1 MPRVWVA
8 LSGQQ
13 APAQGVGCGQGM
25 PVGFGQGAA
34 AAMGSSRPLNFSLWE
49 GGGGRSFYLL
59 ISKILLT
66 NNVMEVV
73 RAGFIFLIY
82 FSKALFF

>member
-1 MPRVWVA
+1 MPRAWVA

-34 AAMGSSRPLNFSLWE
+34 AAMGSSRPLNFSRWE
-49 GGGGRSFYLL
+49 GGGGRSFYLY
-59 ISKILLT
+59 IF
-66 NNVMEVV
+66 N
-73 RAGFIFLIY
+73 IFLGSTY
-82 FSKALFF
+82 CNPCTRLKCG